1 MIEAENI
8 IRQDSDWITIAFL
21 IILVVLVVQKKLFGN
36 RQLHTSIFFFKK
48 NKLVSYFNK
57 EKNTFF
63 NLYQLLSFVI
73 QLISLSLLFYFI
85 TPIFNVNTKTN
96 DLDLCIKIAFGI
108 GFYFLIRFLIG
119 NIFSVIFNLE
129 KLHKKIFFEKIN
141 YFNNL
146 ILWILPLLV
155 LTSYS
160 KYFENILLKI
170 TLIIFVVL
178 IVIRYVL
185 LIVNNKKL
193 VFNNLFYFI
202 LYLCVLEI
210 VPLVIILK
218 LTI

>member
-1 MIEAENI
+1 MITAENI
-8 IRQDSDWITIAFL
+8 IRQDNDWITMAFL
-21 IILVVLVVQKKLFGN
+21 IILVVLAVQKRLFGN
-36 RQLHTSIFFFKK
+36 RLLHTSIFFFKK

-57 EKNTFF
+57 EKRTFF
-63 NLYQLLSFVI
+63 NLYQVLSFVVE
-73 QLISLSLLFYFI
+73 LISLSLLFYFI
-85 TPIFNVNTKTN
+85 TFIFNVDVGTN
-96 DLDLCIKIAFGI
+96 GIDLFLKIAFGI

-129 KLHKKIFFEKIN
+129 KLYKKISFEKMN

-155 LTSYS
+155 LTAYS
-160 KYFENILLKI
+160 KYFENISFKI
-170 TLIIFVVL
+170 TLIVFVILVLIRYVVL
-178 IVIRYVL
+178 II
-185 LIVNNKKL
+185 NNKKL

-210 VPLVIILK
+210 APLVIILK

>member
-1 MIEAENI
+1 MITAENI
-8 IRQDSDWITIAFL
+8 IRQDNDWITMAFL
-21 IILVVLVVQKKLFGN
+21 IILVVLAVQKRLFGN

-48 NKLVSYFNK
+48 NKLVGYFNK

-63 NLYQLLSFVI
+63 NPYQVLSFVV
-73 QLISLSLLFYFI
+73 QLITLSLLFYFI
-85 TPIFNVNTKTN
+85 TPVFNVNSAAN
-96 DLDLCIKIAFGI
+96 GIDLFLKIAFGV
-108 GFYFLIRFLIG
+108 GFYFFIRFLIG

-129 KLHKKIFFEKIN
+129 KLHKKVSFEKIN

-146 ILWILPLLV
+146 IFWILPFLV

-160 KYFENILLKI
+160 KYFETILLKI
-170 TLIIFVVL
+170 TLIIFIILLIIRYVVL
-178 IVIRYVL
+178 II
-185 LIVNNKKL
+185 NNKKL

-210 VPLVIILK
+210 APLVIILK

>member
-1 MIEAENI
+1 MITAENI
-8 IRQDSDWITIAFL
+8 IRQDNDWITMAFL
-21 IILVVLVVQKKLFGN
+21 IILVVLAVQKRLFGN
-36 RQLHTSIFFFKK
+36 RLLHTSIFFFKK

-57 EKNTFF
+57 EKRTFF
-63 NLYQLLSFVI
+63 NLYQVLSFVVE
-73 QLISLSLLFYFI
+73 LISLSLLFYFI
-85 TPIFNVNTKTN
+85 TFIFNVDVGTN
-96 DLDLCIKIAFGI
+96 GIDLFLKIAFGI

-129 KLHKKIFFEKIN
+129 KLYKKISFEKMN

-155 LTSYS
+155 LTAYS
-160 KYFENILLKI
+160 KYFENILFKI
-170 TLIIFVVL
+170 TLIVFVILVLIRYVVL
-178 IVIRYVL
+178 II
-185 LIVNNKKL
+185 NNKKL

-210 VPLVIILK
+210 APLVIILK